1 MRNTGGQ
8 IGRGRG
14 EYPNPRLDEV
24 PVAFVELR
32 SGSALRAQELIEFCK
47 GQIASYKIPRAIYF
61 IEANE
66 WPMSATKVD
75 KQALRSRLT
84 HTNTN
89 KIELFLAGVSPRSI
103 ECGGRSL

>member
-1 MRNTGGQ
+1 MLKVGGENVAAVEVEAFLWEHPAVKLAEVVG
-8 IGRGRG
+8 I
-14 EYPNPRLDEV
+14 PDPRLDEI

-32 SGSALRAQELIEFCK
+32 SGSTLRAQELIEFCK
-47 GQIASYKIPRAIYF
+47 GRIANYTIPSAIYF

-84 HTNTN
+84 HTHT
-89 KIELFLAGVSPRSI
+89 K
-103 ECGGRSL
+103 